1 MTEVESSRGPGPD
14 PTTVGVVWRVEP
26 FLHVEDARIYN
37 PLTDLS
43 LAPPD
48 PGYNELRALALGLT
62 NTASL
67 PTALR
72 STLAARNWVVVDGP
86 ELASRFLLKYVSL
99 EAHSVCNQGCYFCP
113 VSIERREDHFM
124 SMELYDAIA
133 RQLGELRETIEGVS
147 MINYNEPTVDKRFLE
162 QVAVLKQYG
171 LPAAVLTNG
180 TGLTPKRVDA
190 IVEMGGLVYL
200 SVNLSTLDRERY
212 AADREG
218 DHLELVLSNLD
229 YMKRFPLAETMEIV
243 VLGVGDQ
250 THVEDFG
257 KISQRFAHSRFEVK
271 FYEVMNRSGNVPLG
285 LRPAKRIDKL
295 CGCEQTGSRPLQ
307 WLHITP
313 RGECVICCQD
323 YHEHYVVGDLTKQSL
338 LEVLTGPEIAKLRR
352 WTYGIEEAPDDFICR
367 DCIYARTR

>member
-1 MTEVESSRGPGPD
+1 MTEVESSTGSDAQTATRAGSLC
-14 PTTVGVVWRVEP
+14 VEP
-26 FLHVEDARIYN
+26 FLHLQQGRIYN
-37 PLTDLS
+37 PLTDLAVEP
-43 LAPPD
+43 LD
-48 PGYNELRALALGLT
+48 PGYTELQALALGQTSADALPAGLRT
-62 NTASL
+62 SL
-67 PTALR
+67 IETKWL
-72 STLAARNWVVVDGP
+72 VEDGP

-124 SMELYDAIA
+124 PMELYDEIA
-133 RQLGELRETIEGVS
+133 RQLGELRGTIEGVS

-162 QVAVLKQYG
+162 QVGVLKGYG
-171 LPAAVLTNG
+171 LPPAVLTNG
-180 TGLTPKRVDA
+180 TGLTPKKVDA
-190 IVEMGGLVYL
+190 LIEMGGLIYL

-229 YMKRFPLAETMEIV
+229 YMKDLALAETMEIV
-243 VLGVGDQ
+243 VLGAGDEI
-250 THVEDFG
+250 HRDDFT
-257 KISQRFAHSRFEVK
+257 KIAERFADSRFVVK

-285 LRPAKRIDKL
+285 LKPKQRVKKL
-295 CGCEQTGSRPLQ
+295 RGCDQTGSRPLQ

-338 LEVLTGPEIAKLRR
+338 MEVLTGPEIARVRR
-352 WTYGIEEAPDDFICR
+352 WTYGLEEAPDDFICR
-367 DCIYARTR
+367 DCIYALTR